1 MTAQLLNGKEIA
13 KDYRAGLQEEVEKL
27 KENGMT
33 PNLTVVIVGDD
44 GASLSY
50 VRSKNKAAEK
60 IGMTSDIVHL
70 AADTS
75 EKDLLAEIER
85 LNADEEVHGIL
96 VQVPLPKQI
105 SEEKV
110 LDTIAP
116 EKDVDGFS
124 PVNIGKLYTGQRT
137 FKPCTPL
144 GIMELL
150 KHTGSLEGKTVAVIG
165 RSHIVGQPVSK
176 LLIDENATITVMHSR
191 TVNMV
196 EQLKDYDVVVSAVG
210 KPGLIRGEHLKEGA
224 IVVDVGN
231 TVVDGKLVGDVDFE
245 SAEKVASWITP
256 VPGGVGPLTIT
267 MVLNNTLLA
276 AKWNNGLE
284 QNFVEFGWTS
294 LGKVGSF
301 L

>member
-176 LLIDENATITVMHSR
+176 LLIDENATVTVMHSR

-224 IVVDVGN
+224 IVIDVGN

-284 QNFVEFGWTS
+284 
-294 LGKVGSF
+294 
-301 L
+301 